1 MGKRDRK
8 GHDGE
13 CRAAAWELRHDD
25 RKRTIGSGSHGARC
39 LARHSGLLIRYSF
52 MITLLLIDDHF
63 VVRSGLVASLELES
77 DLQIVGESD
86 RGEETSRLFAKVKP
100 HVVLM
105 DLQLPG
111 ISGIE
116 ATASLLRD
124 HPAARVLIFSTFARD
139 DEIQAALKAG
149 ALGYLQK
156 SSSREALLQAIRTVA
171 KGDCS
176 LPADIAQRL
185 KDRLA
190 EPEITP
196 RELEILNL
204 VTRGNANK
212 EIAAA
217 LSISEDT
224 VKQHVSRIL
233 MKLKVHDRAQATAE
247 AIRRGLV
254 KV

>member
-1 MGKRDRK
+1 
-8 GHDGE
+8 
-13 CRAAAWELRHDD
+13 
-25 RKRTIGSGSHGARC
+25 
-39 LARHSGLLIRYSF
+39 
-52 MITLLLIDDHF
+52 MISLLLIDDHF
-63 VVRSGLVASLELES
+63 VVRSGIVASLELED
-77 DLQIVGESD
+77 DLKVVGEVD
-86 RGEETSRLFAKVKP
+86 RGEEAAKVYAKKKP
-100 HVVLM
+100 DVVLM

-116 ATASLLRD
+116 ATAALLRE
-124 HPAARVLIFSTFARD
+124 HPAAKVLIFSTFARD

-156 SSSREALLQAIRTVA
+156 SSSRDDLLKAIRTVA
-171 KGDCS
+171 KGGQT

-196 RELEILNL
+196 REREILTL
-204 VTRGNANK
+204 ITQGNANK
-212 EIAAA
+212 EIAAT
-217 LSISEDT
+217 LGIGEDT

-233 MKLKVHDRAQATAE
+233 MKMKVNDRAQATAE